1 MNCIIA
7 EAPWLSKCPQRDLGF
22 IELTGIKVL
31 NLIWPT
37 CQVPL
42 GFDLFSP
49 EIDKRFVDLVSNS
62 PLFSSKITPRLFLNV
77 EERQKFASENKLK
90 WPMNLPLLYLQ
101 GTGDNMVDHKLNI
114 EWINELVSKKEELNI
129 DVVLKVYENAPHYIL
144 KSRSRAEASK
154 DIFEFI
160 NQHIV

>member
-1 MNCIIA
+1 M
-7 EAPWLSKCPQRDLGF
+7 
-22 IELTGIKVL
+22 TGIKVL

-101 GTGDNMVDHKLNI
+101 GTGDHKFI
-114 EWINELVSKKEELNI
+114 TWINELVSKKEELNI

-144 KSRSRAEASK
+144 KSCSRAEASK

>member
-1 MNCIIA
+1 
-7 EAPWLSKCPQRDLGF
+7 
-22 IELTGIKVL
+22 
-31 NLIWPT
+31 
-37 CQVPL
+37 
-42 GFDLFSP
+42 
-49 EIDKRFVDLVSNS
+49 
-62 PLFSSKITPRLFLNV
+62 
-77 EERQKFASENKLK
+77 
-90 WPMNLPLLYLQ
+90 MNLPLLYLQ